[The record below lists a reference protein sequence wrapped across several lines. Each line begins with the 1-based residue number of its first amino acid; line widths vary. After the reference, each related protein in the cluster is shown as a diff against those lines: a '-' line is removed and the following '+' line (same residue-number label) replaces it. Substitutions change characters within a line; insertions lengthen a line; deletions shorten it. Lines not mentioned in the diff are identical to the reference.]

1 MILQFVKDFLK
12 AYTIPPDVKLQDDI
26 WKQFFC
32 KVVDR
37 FPAARLHSFLLDFL
51 KALSQKYVRSHRAVN
66 FILDLLSLGVSKLLS
81 GK

>member
-1 MILQFVKDFLK
+1 MQDFLK
-12 AYTIPPDVKLQDDI
+12 VYAIPPDATLQDDI

-32 KVVDR
+32 IVVHR
-37 FPAARLHSFLLDFL
+37 FSAARLHFFLLDFL
-51 KALSQKYVRSHRAVN
+51 IALSQKYVKSGRAVD